1 MSDYFAALM
10 RASNLFSDGA
20 TSALEA
26 PPEVVTEAPTSSEP
40 SVPAPR
46 PSLSETRNAVATR
59 EMPAPTAQLAQPA
72 TAAPHHDDR
81 SPTPS
86 LRPDGLS
93 HWQQA
98 EPAAPGSEQPAPQV
112 GIAPQDRPP
121 QPARAKDLVHAA
133 LRWVASDPQL
143 TEPARQAAEPLAAQS
158 RIPDTGSMR
167 VAPAQPVTRTA
178 ANPQHPQDAPDGMP
192 APPQVPAPAPVA
204 LPPLVVAPA
213 TPRTEADA
221 PRAAT
226 EEPLAISIGAI
237 HLRVDAPAAQTLARP
252 ATPPAPAPA
261 QRPAAP
267 ASPSRSGLSRRAL
280 RRL

>member
-20 TSALEA
+20 TSALDA
-26 PPEVVTEAPTSSEP
+26 PLEVVTEAPTSSEP
-40 SVPAPR
+40 SAPAPR
-46 PSLSETRNAVATR
+46 PSTRETREAVATR
-59 EMPAPTAQLAQPA
+59 EMPAPTAQVAQPA
-72 TAAPHHDDR
+72 TAAPDHDDS

-86 LRPDGLS
+86 LRPDSLS
-93 HWQQA
+93 HRQQA
-98 EPAAPGSEQPAPQV
+98 EPAAPGAEPQAPRV
-112 GIAPQDRPP
+112 GIAPQERPP
-121 QPARAKDLVHAA
+121 QPSRANDLVHAA
-133 LRWVASDPQL
+133 MRWVASDPQL
-143 TEPARQAAEPLAAQS
+143 AEPARQAAEPLAAQP
-158 RIPDTGSMR
+158 RIPDTGSTR

-178 ANPQHPQDAPDGMP
+178 ANPQRPQDAPDGVP
-192 APPQVPAPAPVA
+192 AAPQVPAPAPVA

-213 TPRTEADA
+213 TPRTEGDA

-237 HLRVDAPAAQTLARP
+237 HLRVDAPAAQTQARP
-252 ATPPAPAPA
+252 ATPPAPA

-267 ASPSRSGLSRRAL
+267 ECPSRSGLSRRAL